1 MTAELPRDHDID
13 PQETLEWTEA
23 LESVLDVEGAER
35 AHFLLEKMVERT
47 RRRGAHLPFDA
58 TTAYQNTIPV
68 GKEVKSPGDH
78 ELEHRIRSINRWN
91 AAAMVLRAGKK
102 NLELGGHI
110 ASFQSSATL
119 YDVGFNHFWRAHN
132 DEQEGDLVYFQG
144 HIAPG
149 IYARAYL
156 EGRLQEDQL
165 DNFRQ
170 EVGGKGLSSYPHP
183 WLMPDFWQF
192 PTVSMGLG
200 PLMAIY
206 QARFLKYLE
215 SRGLAKTPGRKVWCF
230 CGDGEMDEP
239 ESLGAIALAA
249 REGLDNLIFVINCN
263 LQRLDGPVRG
273 NGKIIQELEGDFRG
287 AGWNVLKVIW
297 GSRWDPLLAMDTKGL
312 LKKRMD
318 ECVDGDYQTFKSK
331 DGAYVREHFFG
342 KYPGKYPE
350 LREMVANMSDQ
361 EIWEL
366 NRGGHDPH
374 KVYAAYHEATHN
386 AHGRPTVILAKTI
399 KGYGMGSSGE
409 AQNVAHQAKKMDLDS
424 LRQFRDRLGIPIPD
438 DQLSSAPYYKPAD
451 DSPEMQYLRQRRSSL
466 GGYLPARKPVKAPLQ
481 IPGLHLFDSQLADS
495 GEREFSTTMAFVRQ
509 LGILLKDKNIGK
521 QIVPIVPDESR
532 TFGMEGMFRQYG
544 IWSTEGQ
551 NYVPQDADQLMFYK
565 ESKDGQMLQEG
576 INEPGAMSSWIA
588 AATSYANNGIPMI
601 PFYIYYSMFGFQ
613 RIGDLAWAAGDMRAR
628 GFMLGGTAGRTTLN
642 GEGLQHEDGH
652 SHIQAGLIP
661 NCLSY
666 DPTFAYE
673 LAVILQ
679 DGLRRMYVEQEDV
692 FYYIT
697 LMNENYTHPA
707 MPQGAEEGILKGM
720 YLLRDGGEAE
730 VKVQLMGSGTI
741 LREVIAAADLL
752 RNDFGVTADIWSM
765 TSFNLLRREGM
776 EVSRYNLLH
785 PTETPR
791 VSYVEQQL
799 QGRTGPVIAA
809 TDYIRN
815 YADQIREYVPSRYVV
830 LGTDGF
836 GRSDSRANLREFFE
850 VDRYHVVVA
859 ALSALARD
867 GKVDA
872 NRVAEAITKYGINVD
887 KLPSWKV

>member
-1 MTAELPRDHDID
+1 
-13 PQETLEWTEA
+13 
-23 LESVLDVEGAER
+23 
-35 AHFLLEKMVERT
+35 
-47 RRRGAHLPFDA
+47 
-58 TTAYQNTIPV
+58 
-68 GKEVKSPGDH
+68 
-78 ELEHRIRSINRWN
+78 
-91 AAAMVLRAGKK
+91 
-102 NLELGGHI
+102 
-110 ASFQSSATL
+110 
-119 YDVGFNHFWRAHN
+119 
-132 DEQEGDLVYFQG
+132 
-144 HIAPG
+144 
-149 IYARAYL
+149 
-156 EGRLQEDQL
+156 
-165 DNFRQ
+165 
-170 EVGGKGLSSYPHP
+170 
-183 WLMPDFWQF
+183 
-192 PTVSMGLG
+192 
-200 PLMAIY
+200 
-206 QARFLKYLE
+206 
-215 SRGLAKTPGRKVWCF
+215 
-230 CGDGEMDEP
+230 
-239 ESLGAIALAA
+239 
-249 REGLDNLIFVINCN
+249 
-263 LQRLDGPVRG
+263 
-273 NGKIIQELEGDFRG
+273 
-287 AGWNVLKVIW
+287 
-297 GSRWDPLLAMDTKGL
+297 
-312 LKKRMD
+312 
-318 ECVDGDYQTFKSK
+318 
-331 DGAYVREHFFG
+331 
-342 KYPGKYPE
+342 
-350 LREMVANMSDQ
+350 
-361 EIWEL
+361 
-366 NRGGHDPH
+366 
-374 KVYAAYHEATHN
+374 
-386 AHGRPTVILAKTI
+386 
-399 KGYGMGSSGE
+399 
-409 AQNVAHQAKKMDLDS
+409 
-424 LRQFRDRLGIPIPD
+424 
-438 DQLSSAPYYKPAD
+438 
-451 DSPEMQYLRQRRSSL
+451 MQYLRQRRSSL

>member
-342 KYPGKYPE
+342 KYPE

-409 AQNVAHQAKKMDLDS
+409 AQNVAHQAKKMDLES

-451 DSPEMQYLRQRRSSL
+451 DSPEMQYLRQRRSNL